1 MKPIKYFIIML
12 LFSSLALLLMG
23 EERQSCEPHGYC
35 GDGKV
40 NPLLGEQCDL
50 GYESYCERCVD
61 CKRTVEPYCG
71 DGHVC
76 DDEECDFG
84 YTGFCNGCID
94 CSWYDNVCGDGYQCD
109 AEQCDDG
116 NLENG
121 DGCSAACEIEHDMIH
136 VPAGSFIMSDPY
148 LEEIWGE
155 TQHEVTLTH
164 DFYMDRA
171 EVTNRKYCW
180 ALQWAY
186 NQGYVDATFFT
197 VTDPSS
203 GVELIDLEAID
214 CEIRF
219 LDYTFEVKYGRDDY
233 PALRVS
239 WYGSASY
246 CDWLSMME
254 DNSPL
259 YDRSDWSCAVYRSEG
274 YRLPTEAEWE
284 FAAQYDDERIY
295 PWGDEEPT
303 CDHANFNDEESG
315 HLCIGFTTRVCNYP
329 LGYSALGF
337 CDLAGNV
344 REWVNDWWGDLPWE
358 PQIDPLGPD
367 SGAQR
372 VKRNGSWNKWPVAIR
387 CSYRFSGKPDN
398 CYNNVG
404 FRAAKIG
411 GGPRVM
417 KRTE

>member
-1 MKPIKYFIIML
+1 
-12 LFSSLALLLMG
+12 
-23 EERQSCEPHGYC
+23 
-35 GDGKV
+35 
-40 NPLLGEQCDL
+40 
-50 GYESYCERCVD
+50 
-61 CKRTVEPYCG
+61 
-71 DGHVC
+71 
-76 DDEECDFG
+76 
-84 YTGFCNGCID
+84 
-94 CSWYDNVCGDGYQCD
+94 
-109 AEQCDDG
+109 
-116 NLENG
+116 
-121 DGCSAACEIEHDMIH
+121 
-136 VPAGSFIMSDPY
+136 
-148 LEEIWGE
+148 
-155 TQHEVTLTH
+155 
-164 DFYMDRA
+164 
-171 EVTNRKYCW
+171 
-180 ALQWAY
+180 
-186 NQGYVDATFFT
+186 
-197 VTDPSS
+197 
-203 GVELIDLEAID
+203 
-214 CEIRF
+214 
-219 LDYTFEVKYGRDDY
+219 
-233 PALRVS
+233 
-239 WYGSASY
+239 
-246 CDWLSMME
+246 MME